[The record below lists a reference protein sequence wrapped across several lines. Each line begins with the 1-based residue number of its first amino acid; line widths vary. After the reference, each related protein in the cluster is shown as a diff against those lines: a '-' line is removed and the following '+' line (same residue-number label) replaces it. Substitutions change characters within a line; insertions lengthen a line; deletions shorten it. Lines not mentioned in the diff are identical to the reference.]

1 VLLALLSQSPE
12 SSGLYHSLES
22 KFGRASL
29 EQELTPELLSGI
41 TTGRFTAL
49 IIDCELLL
57 DHEPVTI
64 QALLGISNILPTVYV
79 NCGEDL
85 RKTIITYRPRCSLFC
100 DDCNAFEVAECLVEL
115 KSRFDHTSSGS
126 SLRGIPGFDKH
137 FATECLR
144 TGAGLSVLAIDASS
158 LAGIEAR
165 FGKQAYESATQFFT
179 DLLIDIWGA
188 SGSFRAEDVL
198 CRHQDLNQVYL
209 VLLQANRA
217 TGGLPPP
224 GSLEKIADRVQI
236 QIDNKLWQALTTS
249 STVAGLPRGM
259 TLIPE
264 IRVGYSCGATGI
276 LEEDEKLAEQLVLEA
291 VRSTSLQERRINI
304 RRREYVQNLIAT
316 AESLLPAF
324 QAVFLLP
331 GLTRE
336 AVEESARV
344 EAIGPLRNSIFGF
357 ESLIRAQKEVISEI
371 LGSSKSFALDP
382 ALLRPDVLFT
392 LAKSVDADLELD
404 LRAMRQALTYGQGL
418 PGKLMINILPR
429 NFYNLKKIRKILPHD
444 SRIIFEVSESEAIE
458 NFDLVQEVRADLK
471 AMNIGVATDDFG
483 RDYGGLER
491 IFKIKPDIIK
501 LDRALVSN
509 IHLDPPRL
517 AFVTGLVQSARIIN
531 SLTLAEGV
539 ETWEEAAALQSIG
552 VELIQG
558 FLLHRPQ
565 SFVLVERSLQ
575 TGNPIDTVDDKET
588 TARVIPLRVG

>member
-1 VLLALLSQSPE
+1 MLLALLNQSAE
-12 SSGLYHSLES
+12 SSGLFLSLKS
-22 KFGRASL
+22 TFGRAALEHELSPEILSSITSGTFSSL
-29 EQELTPELLSGI
+29 L
-41 TTGRFTAL
+41 
-49 IIDCELLL
+49 IDCELLL

-64 QALLGISNILPTVYV
+64 QALLGISNILPTVYL

-85 RKTIITYRPRCSLFC
+85 RKTIITYTPRCSLFC
-100 DDCNAFEVAECLVEL
+100 EDCDVRTVTEYLLEL
-115 KSRFDHTSSGS
+115 KSRLDLNSAGS
-126 SLRGIPGFDKH
+126 SFRGIPGFDKH

-144 TGAGLSVLAIDASS
+144 TGSGLSVLAIDASS
-158 LAGIEAR
+158 LKGIEAR
-165 FGKQAYESATQFFT
+165 FGKQAYESASQFFT
-179 DLLIDIWGA
+179 ELLIDIWGA
-188 SGSFRAEDVL
+188 SGSFRSEDAL
-198 CRHQDLNQVYL
+198 CRHHDLNQVYL

-236 QIDNKLWQALTTS
+236 QIENKLWQALTNS
-249 STVAGLPRGM
+249 SATAGLPRSM

-264 IRVGYSCGATGI
+264 IRVGYSCGASSI
-276 LEEDEKLAEQLVLEA
+276 LEEDNRLLENLVFEA
-291 VRSTSLQERRINI
+291 VRSASQQERRINI
-304 RRREYVQNLIAT
+304 RRREYIQSLIAT
-316 AESLLPAF
+316 AESLIPNF
-324 QAVFLLP
+324 QAIFLLR

-336 AVEESARV
+336 AVDEANRLH
-344 EAIGPLRNSIFGF
+344 AIGPLRNSVVGF
-357 ESLIRAQKEVISEI
+357 ESLIRAQKDVISQI
-371 LGSSKSFALDP
+371 LGPSKSFALDP

-404 LRAMRQALTYGQGL
+404 LCAMRQALTYGMGL

-444 SRIIFEVSESEAIE
+444 SRIVFEVSESEAIE

-517 AFVTGLVQSARIIN
+517 AFVTGLVQSARII
-531 SLTLAEGV
+531 SALTLAEGV

-565 SFVLVERSLQ
+565 SFAEVEQSLQ
-575 TGNPIDTVDDKET
+575 TGHPVELEEDKSQI
-588 TARVIPLRVG
+588 APVIPLRVG